1 MAESKP
7 LNYMVRRYPNSY
19 KAAVKDMLNSRNT
32 EFHIKKADYEVRTAT
47 TYAEYQKRILTYA
60 IDKYWSKSIELMHFD
75 STPDDVQKLL
85 KYLQIVKSATDA
97 RASLIIKVNS
107 LADVQHG
114 LSVAILGAKERLKRN
129 LTELNRLWEIGATV
143 SHYNQLMATQ
153 KSDAVYASLDAS
165 SYALTEMI
173 KAAQVHEHAE
183 IMVCKYTQSLDLATE
198 FEALGR

>member
-1 MAESKP
+1 MAKDKP
-7 LNYMVRRYPNSY
+7 LEYMVRRYPNTY
-19 KAAVKDMLNSRNT
+19 EAAVKAMLKSRNA
-32 EFHIKKADYEVRTAT
+32 EFRIKTADYEVRTAT
-47 TYAEYQKRILTYA
+47 TYAEYQKRMLTYA

-97 RASLIIKVNS
+97 RVSLIIKVNS
-107 LADVQHG
+107 LADVHHG

-143 SHYNQLMATQ
+143 SHYNQLMAT
-153 KSDAVYASLDAS
+153 KKTDAVYAFDDS